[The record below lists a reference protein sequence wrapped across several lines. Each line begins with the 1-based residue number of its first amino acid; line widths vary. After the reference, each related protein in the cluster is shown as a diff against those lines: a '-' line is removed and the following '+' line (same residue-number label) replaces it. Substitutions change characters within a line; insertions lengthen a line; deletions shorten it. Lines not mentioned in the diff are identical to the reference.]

1 MNKQQGIYNQMLLL
15 KNKCIHSRYS
25 GIHACACA
33 HLCVCAH
40 VLTMRTRLTRVH
52 TRLDT
57 PTRVLLAHGQRG
69 TFCPLSQAT
78 FGVTRG
84 LRDVPQGS
92 QSGGVTEAC

>member
-1 MNKQQGIYNQMLLL
+1 MCLCTLVCL
-15 KNKCIHSRYS
+15 
-25 GIHACACA
+25 CAR
-33 HLCVCAH
+33 
-40 VLTMRTRLTRVH
+40 VLTICTRLTRVH
-52 TRLDT
+52 TRLNT